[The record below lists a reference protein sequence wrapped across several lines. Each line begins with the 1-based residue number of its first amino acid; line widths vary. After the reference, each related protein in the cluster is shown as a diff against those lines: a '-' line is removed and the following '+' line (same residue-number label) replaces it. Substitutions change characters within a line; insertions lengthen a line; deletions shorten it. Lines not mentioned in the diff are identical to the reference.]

1 MEITGL
7 GIDEGCYTKET
18 FVVERLDK
26 DICDKIV
33 LNIGFPIGCS
43 GSIFP
48 VCEGGKS
55 TVAKTKVLDA
65 KYAVLK
71 AEVIANGFEILREKI
86 TNEVRVGYVLLSTSK
101 EGLEEL
107 LVFGVQVISG
117 LLCAMVSG
125 RAKGSFVDVPRI
137 NYGDVTAK
145 AMLVPTTVED
155 GSNWLYDLQSGS
167 DYCFTAEAVK
177 STDGEDLVFL
187 IGNGW
192 VDQLGFPTGE
202 LHYPLLRGKTA
213 ENFRAFCDGKAGGR
227 WDKVYSGDINDLV
240 ELIYAEDLT
249 EAK

>member
-1 MEITGL
+1 MKITGL
-7 GIDEGCYTKET
+7 GIYDGRY
-18 FVVERLDK
+18 VEDVYELKNIDK
-26 DICDKIV
+26 ATCEVIV
-33 LNIGFPIGCS
+33 TGAGFPIGCS

-65 KYAVLK
+65 KYAILK

-86 TNEVRVGYVLLSTSK
+86 TKEVRVGYVLLSTSK
-101 EGLEEL
+101 DGLEEL

-117 LLCAMVSG
+117 LLCAIVSG
-125 RAKGSFVDVPRI
+125 RVRGSFVEIPRI
-137 NYGDVTAK
+137 DYGDVTAK

-213 ENFRAFCDGKAGGR
+213 ENFRAFCDGKARGR
-227 WDKVYSGDINDLV
+227 WDVVYSGDINDLV
-240 ELIYAEDLT
+240 ELIYAEELT